1 MTDLE
6 KCKELTQHF
15 YKHLINLRLDGS
27 SNQNA
32 VQIIE
37 SKFLPPNSVVLKG
50 QEVFTIFF
58 EGTTFCDTTKN
69 GEVIECDLKNDW
81 DVVALAFENA
91 LQDIAELSN
100 NQLKTSIE
108 TWFEILKLVMRL
120 YETSELANSKSDAD
134 DFYVFLY
141 DEEDKQ
147 QQKLQFN
154 KKGAK

>member
-1 MTDLE
+1 MSQNDKKEWKSKIHDLE
-6 KCKELTQHF
+6 RCKEVSQRFHR
-15 YKHLINLRLDGS
+15 HLVNYRLDGS
-27 SNQNA
+27 SNPNA
-32 VQIIE
+32 IRIGD
-37 SKFLPPNSVVLKG
+37 SKFLPPNSLVLSGK
-50 QEVFTIFF
+50 EVFTIFF
-58 EGTTFCDTTKN
+58 EGTTFCDTTSS

-108 TWFEILKLVMRL
+108 AWFDTLKLVMRL

-141 DEEDKQ
+141 DEEDK
-147 QQKLQFN
+147 
-154 KKGAK
+154 